1 MAVIEQNEDEPL
13 YPLLNPVCIDGQLL
27 FFIALADFVS
37 LRVITFLVP
46 VILLGKQPS
55 KRFDGSRRRS
65 LMCSPSRS
73 CPPGWNWLWRHTM
86 ISCTPRDRSVKVR
99 KMWSLASRVSLISAQ
114 SVRKEPRQVMSSC
127 ASFAMVHFARFWRQC
142 WCGLERK
149 LYLRCFYFIPCVC
162 LTWVP

>member
-1 MAVIEQNEDEPL
+1 MSEEGDKDTMQKYMEMAQCWKSGIQRPQAIASGSSRLAICDVESPLSQEEWGVAHKQLQSAFAALDQQEKHAMKHMAVIEQNEDEPL

-65 LMCSPSRS
+65 LLCSPSRS
-73 CPPGWNWLWRHTM
+73 CPPG
-86 ISCTPRDRSVKVR
+86 
-99 KMWSLASRVSLISAQ
+99 
-114 SVRKEPRQVMSSC
+114 
-127 ASFAMVHFARFWRQC
+127 
-142 WCGLERK
+142 
-149 LYLRCFYFIPCVC
+149 
-162 LTWVP
+162 